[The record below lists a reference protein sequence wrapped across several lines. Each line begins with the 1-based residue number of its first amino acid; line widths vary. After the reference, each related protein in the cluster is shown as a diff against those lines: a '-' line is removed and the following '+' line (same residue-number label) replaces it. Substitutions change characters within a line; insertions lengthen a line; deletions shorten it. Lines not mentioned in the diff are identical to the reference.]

1 MCDNKLLLLLL
12 LLPVPVHYNYT
23 RLHLTSKKI
32 TMKLE
37 KKESVFLWFCMR
49 DTGTGTQV
57 VASSVTMGSPW
68 MVTLGAELVP
78 RRPGQSHLLMALLHE
93 DEFLSHSLH
102 LLFQVCRDNGQIIQG
117 LSEALDFNFQLFLK
131 GVFIF
136 KPLVREV
143 GLEHSC
149 CWKAVGLAGVHLG

>member
-1 MCDNKLLLLLL
+1 MVLYEGHWNWHSGGGL
-12 LLPVPVHYNYT
+12 
-23 RLHLTSKKI
+23 
-32 TMKLE
+32 
-37 KKESVFLWFCMR
+37 FCYY
-49 DTGTGTQV
+49 G
-57 VASSVTMGSPW
+57 
-68 MVTLGAELVP
+68 VTLDGEVGAVLVP
-78 RRPGQSHLLMALLHE
+78 RCPGQSHLLMALLHE

-102 LLFQVCRDNGQIIQG
+102 FLFQVCRDNGQIIQG

>member
-1 MCDNKLLLLLL
+1 MVLYEGHWNWHSGGGL
-12 LLPVPVHYNYT
+12 
-23 RLHLTSKKI
+23 
-32 TMKLE
+32 
-37 KKESVFLWFCMR
+37 F
-49 DTGTGTQV
+49 
-57 VASSVTMGSPW
+57 VTMGSPW
-68 MVTLGAELVP
+68 MVKLGAELIP
-78 RRPGQSHLLMALLHE
+78 RSPGLSHLLMALLHE
-93 DEFLSHSLH
+93 DEFLSHSFH

-149 CWKAVGLAGVHLG
+149 CWKAVGSTWVEKGPSYFPGGSRRHTGHHQPLIH

>member
-1 MCDNKLLLLLL
+1 M
-12 LLPVPVHYNYT
+12 
-23 RLHLTSKKI
+23 
-32 TMKLE
+32 
-37 KKESVFLWFCMR
+37 FLWFRMR

-78 RRPGQSHLLMALLHE
+78 GSPGQSHLLMALLHE
-93 DEFLSHSLH
+93 DELLSHSLH

-131 GVFIF
+131 GVFTF

-149 CWKAVGLAGVHLG
+149 CWKAVALAGVHVG